1 MGHHNG
7 LGLCLFF
14 IGHRYAS
21 TWKDF
26 FLFYSETKADVHVYF
41 LIKPPHN
48 SAFKK
53 IQRRLCLMENF
64 HLIIYWHSKTLE
76 NKTHIATFKL
86 SSLFY
91 VREASEVIDP
101 AHWCHLK
108 FGNITNSSLSHF
120 HTVSSLPPW
129 PSVEPR
135 NTPGLSEPLPWPFQR
150 SPRSPLAELWTHHH
164 E

>member
-1 MGHHNG
+1 MSIFHWSQICFYLKG
-7 LGLCLFF
+7 
-14 IGHRYAS
+14 
-21 TWKDF
+21 
-26 FLFYSETKADVHVYF
+26 FLSF
-41 LIKPPHN
+41 LLRNKSWCSCILLN
-48 SAFKK
+48 QTATQLTAFKTV
-53 IQRRLCLMENF
+53 QRGLCLMENF

-76 NKTHIATFKL
+76 IKTHIATFKL

-129 PSVEPR
+129 PSVEPH

-150 SPRSPLAELWTHHH
+150 LPRSPLAELWTHHH